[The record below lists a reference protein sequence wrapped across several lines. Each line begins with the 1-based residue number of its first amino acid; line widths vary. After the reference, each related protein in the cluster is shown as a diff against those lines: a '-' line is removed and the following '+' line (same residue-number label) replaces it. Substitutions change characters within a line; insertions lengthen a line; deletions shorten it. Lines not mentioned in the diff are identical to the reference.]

1 MEEPQVRANWLKLV
15 IHSAKRAPQ
24 SVGGPILA
32 LVPDDMRHEI
42 RVAGR
47 LAWLPAT
54 RFVQLTNAVV
64 EALGPEEATRFWRQ
78 MMRLAIDV
86 PFMRP
91 LLNGALF
98 LWGDTPAG
106 LVRRTPHA
114 WHLVARNCGDFKAI
128 EVTEPNAIIFRSDNL
143 VPLFRAPSLVP
154 MWEGGLLS
162 EVDWV
167 GVEGSVE
174 TRADKIAARGAVE
187 FVVRWTPKI
196 PTVR

>member
-64 EALGPEEATRFWRQ
+64 EALGPEEATRFWRP
-78 MMRLAIDV
+78 RSTHSSCC
-86 PFMRP
+86 P
-91 LLNGALF
+91 
-98 LWGDTPAG
+98 PA
-106 LVRRTPHA
+106 R
-114 WHLVARNCGDFKAI
+114 
-128 EVTEPNAIIFRSDNL
+128 
-143 VPLFRAPSLVP
+143 
-154 MWEGGLLS
+154 
-162 EVDWV
+162 
-167 GVEGSVE
+167 
-174 TRADKIAARGAVE
+174 
-187 FVVRWTPKI
+187 
-196 PTVR
+196 

>member
-1 MEEPQVRANWLKLV
+1 MKLV
-15 IHSAKRAPQ
+15 IHSAKRAPA
-24 SVGGPILA
+24 SLGPPILSR
-32 LVPDDMRHEI
+32 LPEDMRREI

-54 RFVQLTNAVV
+54 LFVQLTDAIVDSV
-64 EALGPEEATRFWRQ
+64 GEDAARGFWRQ

-106 LVRRTPHA
+106 LVRRTPQA
-114 WHLVARNCGDFKAI
+114 WHLVTKNCGDFKAI
-128 EVTEPNAIIFRSDNL
+128 EVSEPNAIIFRSDNL

-154 MWEGGLLS
+154 MWEGGLAS

-167 GVEGSVE
+167 GVEGTVE
-174 TRADKIAARGAVE
+174 THAERLAARGLVE
-187 FVVRWTPKI
+187 FLVRWTPKI
-196 PTVR
+196 PASR